1 MARRSFIAIVGHGPD
16 LERDEGAASVLRSL
30 GADVRTLD
38 LWDDPPRLF
47 LDDESKARAIVVEAL
62 DRPDLAA
69 AALRALRREPRLEEV
84 GALVA
89 VSVAQIARIEPSSG
103 FDDFLLVPYVPA
115 ELYARVRLVEW
126 RRSEFATEER
136 VKVGAIVID
145 RAAHDVSVGGMHV
158 PLTAKEF
165 ALLSY
170 VCERRGKVVSRTEL
184 LRRVWGSQYE
194 GGARTVDIHVR
205 RLRAKLGA
213 ALPLVTL
220 RGAGYRLESPV
231 PGSGGPEGADA
242 GRALQRGGAGA
253 DSHGEERGE
262 PRDEDEDEDE
272 ESDEDEGGDGEE
284 SDEDEE
290 GDDEGEASARGERR
304 SGTSESTS
312 TTTGRERRIT
322 R

>member
-1 MARRSFIAIVGHGPD
+1 M
-16 LERDEGAASVLRSL
+16 
-30 GADVRTLD
+30 RTLD

-47 LDDESKARAIVVEAL
+47 HDDESKARAIVVEAL

-220 RGAGYRLESPV
+220 RGAGYRLESPI
-231 PGSGGPEGADA
+231 PGAGGPEGGDA
-242 GRALQRGGAGA
+242 SRALQRGGAGEEA
-253 DSHGEERGE
+253 QGDERGE
-262 PRDEDEDEDE
+262 LRDEDEDEDE
-272 ESDEDEGGDGEE
+272 DSDDEGDEDEGEGEG
-284 SDEDEE
+284 DEE
-290 GDDEGEASARGERR
+290 EAAQAKRR
-304 SGTSESTS
+304 AAPSGNDATPS
-312 TTTGRERRIT
+312 GRERRIT

>member
-1 MARRSFIAIVGHGPD
+1 M
-16 LERDEGAASVLRSL
+16 RSL

-47 LDDESKARAIVVEAL
+47 HDDESKARAIVVEAL

-220 RGAGYRLESPV
+220 RGAGYRLESPL
-231 PGSGGPEGADA
+231 PGSGGPEGSDA
-242 GRALQRGGAGA
+242 SRAQRGGAGA
-253 DSHGEERGE
+253 EAHGDEREESRDD
-262 PRDEDEDEDE
+262 DEDEDGD
-272 ESDEDEGGDGEE
+272 DEG
-284 SDEDEE
+284 DEE
-290 GDDEGEASARGERR
+290 GDDEGDDEGEGEEAARGERR
-304 SGTSESTS
+304 SGSSAHDAATP
-312 TTTGRERRIT
+312 GRERRIT

>member
-242 GRALQRGGAGA
+242 GRAQRGGAGA
-253 DSHGEERGE
+253 ESHGEERGE
-262 PRDEDEDEDE
+262 PRDEDEDDE
-272 ESDEDEGGDGEE
+272 EGDDEGDEEGDDEG
-284 SDEDEE
+284 DEDEE
-290 GDDEGEASARGERR
+290 GDDEGEASARGEQR
-304 SGTSESTS
+304 SGTSASTS
-312 TTTGRERRIT
+312 TATGRERRIT

>member
-1 MARRSFIAIVGHGPD
+1 M
-16 LERDEGAASVLRSL
+16 
-30 GADVRTLD
+30 RTLD

-47 LDDESKARAIVVEAL
+47 HDDESKARAIVVEAL

-220 RGAGYRLESPV
+220 RGAGYRLESPL
-231 PGSGGPEGADA
+231 PGSGGPEGGDA
-242 GRALQRGGAGA
+242 SRAQQRGAEA
-253 DSHGEERGE
+253 HGDERGE
-262 PRDEDEDEDE
+262 PRDDDEDEDGDDE
-272 ESDEDEGGDGEE
+272 GDEDED
-284 SDEDEE
+284 
-290 GDDEGEASARGERR
+290 GDDEGEGEGEGEEAARGERR
-304 SGTSESTS
+304 SGPSAHDAATP
-312 TTTGRERRIT
+312 GRERRIT

>member
-47 LDDESKARAIVVEAL
+47 HDDESKARAIVVEAL

-220 RGAGYRLESPV
+220 RGAGYRLESPI
-231 PGSGGPEGADA
+231 PGSGGPEGGDA
-242 GRALQRGGAGA
+242 SRAIQRGGAGA
-253 DSHGEERGE
+253 EAHQGDERGE
-262 PRDEDEDEDE
+262 LRDEDEDED
-272 ESDEDEGGDGEE
+272 
-284 SDEDEE
+284 
-290 GDDEGEASARGERR
+290 GDDEGDEDEDGDGDDEAEDTAQAKGRAAPSAHDDT
-304 SGTSESTS
+304 TS
-312 TTTGRERRIT
+312 GRERRIT

>member
-1 MARRSFIAIVGHGPD
+1 MGRRSFIAIVGHGPD
-16 LERDEGAASVLRSL
+16 LEREEGAASVMRSL

-47 LDDESKARAIVVEAL
+47 HDDESRARAIVVEAV

-89 VSVAQIARIEPSSG
+89 VSVAQIARVDPSSG

-115 ELYARVRLVEW
+115 ELYARVRMVEW

-136 VKVGAIVID
+136 VKVGTIVID
-145 RAAHDVSVGGMHV
+145 RAAHDVAVGGMHV

-220 RGAGYRLESPV
+220 RGAGYRLEAPL
-231 PGSGGPEGADA
+231 SGGVGSDDGQSGRGA
-242 GRALQRGGAGA
+242 QRGPAGE
-253 DSHGEERGE
+253 GERGSRRHAE
-262 PRDEDEDEDE
+262 AVDEADDEQN
-272 ESDEDEGGDGEE
+272 
-284 SDEDEE
+284 
-290 GDDEGEASARGERR
+290 EGEADDEPPEDAGEADEDRRTGASPRESAIGPR
-304 SGTSESTS
+304 
-312 TTTGRERRIT
+312 RERCAR
-322 R
+322 